1 MSSWQFGKDV
11 IQTASASLAV
21 LLALLGVVWAIGRR
35 HFDAQVVAAIM
46 RERER
51 FYLLLVRDLLKGEME
66 MVMATHDRA
75 RRTHDLLERH
85 TADFSEHRREIESHL
100 QVLITIPGAVVRLTA
115 ALDRFDT
122 NISGLA
128 GKVQSHEVA
137 LKVLE
142 TASRKRGV

>member
-21 LLALLGVVWAIGRR
+21 LLALLAIVWAIGRR
-35 HFDAQVVAAIM
+35 HFDAQVVAGIM

-51 FYLLLVRDLLKGEME
+51 FYLLLERDLLKSEME
-66 MVMATHDRA
+66 MVVSTHDRA
-75 RRTHDLLERH
+75 RRTHEMVEDH
-85 TADFSEHRREIESHL
+85 TREFREHRSEVESHML
-100 QVLITIPGAVVRLTA
+100 VLVTIPGAVTRLTA
-115 ALDRFDT
+115 SLDRFDT
-122 NISGLA
+122 MMSGLV

-142 TASRKRGV
+142 TSGKRRA